1 MATWCNRL
9 FTVQLQ
15 YGRRP
20 SVALDG
26 LNLGNVLKDVASGDL
41 QLPDF
46 QREWVWDDERIRAL
60 VATVTLDYPLGVVM
74 ALQTGGAPKFKP
86 RTLSGAE
93 SAEGTVPELLLLDG
107 QQRMTSLFQALY
119 RDAPVETVDGRDKP
133 LKRWYYI
140 DIAKAIGAPADRD
153 DAIVSVPED
162 RILRADFARRVVL
175 DLSTTEQECAA
186 GFFPL
191 HIAFDPYRVN
201 QWLQEFVKADPAN
214 WGVWSEFQQHVLN
227 HVQQFQVPMI
237 KLPASTTMDAVC
249 AVFERVNTGGVSLNV
264 FELLTATYAGNQ
276 EHMAEYGDYYRLPVE
291 WEQIKKDL
299 TASYPVFGR
308 MEAGVEDGL
317 SSSDFLQAVALVRT
331 WEEKE
336 ARLRSSVSCK
346 RRDLL
351 GLPLADFRRLAP
363 RVAEAF
369 KWVGAFLEQ
378 QCIVRGADLPYRT
391 QLVPLAA
398 VRAILGEAMDTPGA
412 DERIAQWYWCGVL
425 GEMYGGSTE
434 SRFTRDVEQLIGW
447 IVDPGET
454 TPDTVTEAVF
464 LDDRLDSLTTRN
476 SAAYKGIYAL
486 LVKQGAVDWYFTEA
500 PLTAGRLIE
509 HNVDVRQI
517 FPKGWIAKNAPS
529 SAARANS
536 IVNKT
541 PLSYRASRS
550 LVGSP
555 AVYLKSL
562 TLESGMRPEW
572 FDDVLATHLVDPAA
586 LHEADFERFYEN
598 RARQLLD
605 LVKTAMG
612 KRTVFRDTAGW

>member
-1 MATWCNRL
+1 M
-9 FTVQLQ
+9 
-15 YGRRP
+15 
-20 SVALDG
+20 ALDG
-26 LNLGNVLKDVASGDL
+26 LNLGNVLKDVASGAL

-46 QREWVWDDERIRAL
+46 QREWKWDDERIRAL
-60 VATVTLDYPLGVVM
+60 IATVTLEYPLGVVM
-74 ALQTGGAPKFKP
+74 ALQTGGTAQFKP

-93 SAEGTVPELLLLDG
+93 SAEGTTPDLLLLDG
-107 QQRMTSLFQALY
+107 QQRMTSLYQSLY
-119 RDAPVETVDGRDKP
+119 RDQPVETVDARGKD

-153 DAIVSVPED
+153 DAVVSVPED
-162 RILRADFARRVVL
+162 RILRSDFARKVVL
-175 DLSTTEQECAA
+175 DLSTVEKECAT

-191 HIAFDPYRVN
+191 HIVFDMQRVT
-201 QWLQEFVKADPAN
+201 QWLQEFVKADGAN
-214 WGVWSEFQQHVLN
+214 WETWSTFQEQVLN
-227 HVQQFQVPMI
+227 HVTQFQVPMI

-276 EHMAEYGDYYRLPVE
+276 EHVAERGDYYRLPVE

-299 TASYPVFGR
+299 TSSYPVFGR

-331 WEEKE
+331 WEEKQ
-336 ARLRSSVSCK
+336 AGQRSAVSCK

-351 GLPLADFRRLAP
+351 QLPLTDFRRLAP

-378 QCIVRGADLPYRT
+378 QCIVRTADLPYRT

-398 VRAILGEAMDTPGA
+398 VRAILGEELDTPGS

-447 IVDPGET
+447 IRGEEGSI
-454 TPDTVTEAVF
+454 PDTIAEAAF

-509 HNVDVRQI
+509 YNVEVRQI
-517 FPKGWIAKNAPS
+517 FPKGWIAKNG
-529 SAARANS
+529 SAQSGKANS

-541 PLSYRASRS
+541 PLSARASRS

-572 FDDVLATHLVDPAA
+572 FDDVLATHLIDPTA

-598 RARQLLD
+598 RALQLLD
-605 LVKTAMG
+605 LVRSAMG
-612 KRTVFRDTAGW
+612 KRTVFRDTASW

>member
-1 MATWCNRL
+1 M
-9 FTVQLQ
+9 
-15 YGRRP
+15 
-20 SVALDG
+20 ALDG
-26 LNLGNVLKDVASGDL
+26 LNLGNVLKDVASGTL

-46 QREWVWDDERIRAL
+46 QREWKWDDERIRAL
-60 VATVTLDYPLGVVM
+60 IATVTLDYPLGVVM
-74 ALQTGGAPKFKP
+74 ALQTGGPSNFKA
-86 RTLSGAE
+86 RTLNGAE
-93 SAEGTVPELLLLDG
+93 SAEGKTPELLLLDG
-107 QQRMTSLFQALY
+107 QQRMTSLFQALH
-119 RDAPVETVDGRDKP
+119 RDQPVETVDTRNKE

-153 DAIVSVPED
+153 DAVVSVPED
-162 RILRADFARRVVL
+162 RILRSDFARRVVR
-175 DLSTTEQECAA
+175 DLSTVERECAE

-191 HIAFDPYRVN
+191 HLVFDTQRVN
-201 QWLQEFVKADPAN
+201 EWLQEFVKVDTAN
-214 WGVWSEFQQHVLN
+214 WGIWSDFQQHVLN

-276 EHMAEYGDYYRLPVE
+276 EHVAELGDYYRLPVE

-299 TASYPVFGR
+299 TSSYPVFGR

-331 WEEKE
+331 WEEKQ
-336 ARLRSSVSCK
+336 AGQRSSVSCK

-351 GLPLADFRRLAP
+351 RLPLTDFRRLAP
-363 RVAEAF
+363 RLAEAF

-378 QCIVRGADLPYRT
+378 QCIVRTGDLPYRT

-398 VRAILGEAMDTPGA
+398 VRAVLGEELDTPGS

-447 IVDPGET
+447 IRGEEGVI
-454 TPDTVTEAVF
+454 PDTIAEAAF

-509 HNVDVRQI
+509 YNVDVRQI
-517 FPKGWIAKNAPS
+517 FPKGWIAKNA
-529 SAARANS
+529 SAQSAKANS

-541 PLSYRASRS
+541 PLSFRASRS

-572 FDDVLATHLVDPAA
+572 FDDVLATHLIDPSA

-605 LVKTAMG
+605 LVKSAMG

>member
-1 MATWCNRL
+1 M
-9 FTVQLQ
+9 
-15 YGRRP
+15 
-20 SVALDG
+20 ALDS
-26 LNLGNVLKDVASGDL
+26 LNLGVALRSVASGDL

-46 QREWVWDDERIRAL
+46 QRDWKWDDERIRAL
-60 VATVTLDYPLGVVM
+60 IATVTLDYPLGVVM
-74 ALQTGGAPKFKP
+74 ALQTGGTAQFKP
-86 RTLSGAE
+86 RTLNGAE
-93 SAEGTVPELLLLDG
+93 GAEGVVPELLLLDG
-107 QQRMTSLFQALY
+107 QQRLTSLYQALY
-119 RDAPVETVDGRDKP
+119 RNRPVETVDGRNKP

-140 DIAKAIGAPADRD
+140 DIAQAIGAPVDRD
-153 DAIVSVPED
+153 DAVVSVPED
-162 RILRADFARRVVL
+162 RILRADFARKVVL
-175 DLSTTEQECAA
+175 DLSTIEQECAE
-186 GFFPL
+186 GYFPL
-191 HIAFDPYRVN
+191 HIAFDPHRVN
-201 QWLQEFVKADPAN
+201 QWLQEFVKVDSAN
-214 WGVWSEFQQHVLN
+214 WSVWSDFQQLVLN

-237 KLPASTTMDAVC
+237 KLSASTTMDAVC

-276 EHMAEYGDYYRLPVE
+276 EHVAECGDYYRLPVE

-331 WEEKE
+331 WEEKQ
-336 ARLRSSVSCK
+336 AGQRSSVACK

-351 GLPLADFRRLAP
+351 RLPLADFRRLAP

-369 KWVGAFLEQ
+369 KWVGEFLEQ
-378 QCIVRGADLPYRT
+378 QCIVRTGDLPYRT

-398 VRAILGEAMDTPGA
+398 VRAVLGEELDRSGA
-412 DERIAQWYWCGVL
+412 DERISQWYWCGVL

-447 IVDPGET
+447 IRGEEGSV
-454 TPDTVTEAVF
+454 PDTITEAAF
-464 LDDRLDSLTTRN
+464 LDDRLDGLTTRN

-500 PLTAGRLIE
+500 PLTAGRMLE
-509 HNVDVRQI
+509 YNVDVRQI
-517 FPKGWIAKNAPS
+517 FPKGWVAKHVPGQAS
-529 SAARANS
+529 KKADS

-541 PLSYRASRS
+541 PLSARVSRS

-562 TLESGMRPEW
+562 ALESGMRPEW
-572 FDDVLATHLVDPAA
+572 FDDVLATHLIDPSA
-586 LHEADFERFYEN
+586 LHEGDFERFYEN
-598 RARQLLD
+598 RAEQLLE
-605 LVKTAMG
+605 LVRSAMG